1 MIPADSGTALQA
13 QMLGKYEIVRKLS
26 RSMTDVY
33 LANDTESGRP
43 VVLKLI
49 EHARDDFTQL
59 VMEAERRGAQLQRQL
74 HELDPR
80 ILEIYEYG
88 EQNGCFFVAMEY
100 FEGRTLAEILRTDR
114 RMEPKRAA
122 RYAAEICSQL
132 KTLHAFVSDVDGRRT
147 AVVHG
152 DIKPS
157 NVQIGANDELRLLDF
172 GIAKVITF
180 THNLTHH
187 NLGSPSYC
195 SPERI
200 SKAQVDPHADLW
212 AVGVTL
218 YEMVAGA
225 PPYQAQSTRKLE
237 NLIQSKRPPR
247 ALPETCPA
255 PLKAIISKAL
265 AANIQQRYETAGALE
280 EDLRAFEENRPT
292 AAECEPFRSWNAN
305 ATIDKHPPREVRRE
319 NNPTRVVSSKI
330 ARAALKQRKHW
341 ISMAIAL
348 LVGIL
353 VGLLIFIPISY
364 YRRFRTASAPL
375 MGSRDY
381 AHARQSLA
389 SDWSTY
395 QSLKQQF
402 AFLGEY
408 TPVPSL
414 DAPLHRN
421 LLAGAD
427 NVIDSFRHSTD
438 ARLADFDWATARM
451 CVKHALELEPADAKA
466 KGELALC
473 DGYLELT
480 DAPDSQRATQSAASF
495 RDAES
500 YLPRSP
506 DPHLGLAR
514 AAIYGFHNI
523 GQALAEFH
531 QAEQLGYRLGPR
543 ETEQQADGYLYRAES
558 ELAHAEAVAAIPER
572 ARWLESTRSDIDRAR
587 QLYEPL
593 SGFSTV
599 DADLERVY
607 AASSEAG
614 KLEAA
619 LHPPPPRT
627 PKPTKRNASSNRWRY
642 RRLG

>member
-1 MIPADSGTALQA
+1 MIPADSSTAVQA
-13 QMLGKYEIVRKLS
+13 QTLGKYEIVRKLS

-33 LANDTESGRP
+33 LANDTEANRP

-59 VMEAERRGAQLQRQL
+59 VIEAERRGAQLQKQL
-74 HELDPR
+74 HEIDPR

-100 FEGRTLAEILRTDR
+100 FEGRTLAEILRAER

-132 KTLHAFVSDVDGRRT
+132 KTLHAFVSDMDGRRT

-157 NVQIGANDELRLLDF
+157 NVQIGAHDELRLLDF

-247 ALPETCPA
+247 ALPESCP
-255 PLKAIISKAL
+255 PSLKAIISKAL
-265 AANIQQRYETAGALE
+265 ASDIQQRYQSAAALE
-280 EDLRAFEENRPT
+280 DDLRAFEENRPT
-292 AAECEPFRSWNAN
+292 AAECEPIRSWNAN
-305 ATIDKHPPREVRRE
+305 ATIDKHPQPRDIRRDA
-319 NNPTRVVSSKI
+319 NATRVVSSKL
-330 ARAALKQRKHW
+330 ATRALKARRNLM
-341 ISMAIAL
+341 SMAIAL
-348 LVGIL
+348 LAGVL

-364 YRRFRTASAPL
+364 YRRFQKDSAPIL
-375 MGSRDY
+375 GPRDY
-381 AHARQSLA
+381 AHSRQILA
-389 SDWSTY
+389 ADWSTY

-402 AFLGEY
+402 SFLGEY
-408 TPVPSL
+408 TPVRAL
-414 DAPLHRN
+414 DAPLHGN

-427 NVIDSFRHSTD
+427 NVIDSFRHSAD
-438 ARLADFDWATARM
+438 PRLADFDWATARL
-451 CVKHALELEPADAKA
+451 CLKHAIELDPSDSKA

-473 DGYLELT
+473 DGYLELDDT
-480 DAPDSQRATQSAASF
+480 PDAQRADRSAVSF
-495 RDAES
+495 RQAES

-506 DPHLGLAR
+506 DPHLALAR
-514 AAIYGFHNI
+514 VAIYGSHNI

-531 QAEQLGYRLGPR
+531 QAQQLGYRLGPR
-543 ETEQQADGYLYRAES
+543 EMEQQGDGYLYRAES
-558 ELAHAEAVAAIPER
+558 ELAR
-572 ARWLESTRSDIDRAR
+572 ASAGGATQDRERWLQAARSDTEHAR

-593 SGFSTV
+593 SGFSNV

-607 AASSEAG
+607 AAASETA
-614 KLEAA
+614 KLEAE
-619 LHPPPPRT
+619 LHPPPPRKT
-627 PKPTKRNASSNRWRY
+627 KPAKHNASTKRWR
-642 RRLG
+642 